1 MTNFT
6 HGDRVATPDGTAAT
20 FIRYTG
26 IENRASA
33 VIQVGLDT
41 RVVAA
46 VSLRK
51 VSA

>member
-1 MTNFT
+1 MNEFT
-6 HGDRVATPDGTAAT
+6 RGDKVRTPDGLLAT

-26 IENRASA
+26 AQNHASA

-46 VSLRK
+46 VSLR
-51 VSA
+51 SAS